1 MKRARASGCAWGR
14 GFDKTT
20 LKSDLS
26 IKMRDIHLSPAAA
39 LSRPVHHFLFLS
51 LQTQTTAHH
60 TNSKPAS
67 LLTLSPHHPTAH
79 SHPQFSKIPPLFPRK
94 ECITFRIRILSLLWW
109 VHQWLILSSCGASFL
124 EFRTSLN
131 TPFSMSPFRP
141 SAHFLGNLFEMLLHG
156 CSWHGEWC
164 SFLFFFFLS
173 LDVGLC

>member
-14 GFDKTT
+14 WFDKTT

-79 SHPQFSKIPPLFPRK
+79 SHPQFSKSHRF
-94 ECITFRIRILSLLWW
+94 
-109 VHQWLILSSCGASFL
+109 
-124 EFRTSLN
+124 
-131 TPFSMSPFRP
+131 TPEKNALRF
-141 SAHFLGNLFEMLLHG
+141 G
-156 CSWHGEWC
+156 
-164 SFLFFFFLS
+164 
-173 LDVGLC
+173 